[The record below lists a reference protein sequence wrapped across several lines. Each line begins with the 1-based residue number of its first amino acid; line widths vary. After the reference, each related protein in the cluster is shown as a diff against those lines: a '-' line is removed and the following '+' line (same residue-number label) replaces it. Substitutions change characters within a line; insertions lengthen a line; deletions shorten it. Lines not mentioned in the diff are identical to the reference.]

1 MRNELD
7 ENQEKNTKKKKWH
20 QPKSKK
26 ISHF

>member
-1 MRNELD
+1 MRNEID
-7 ENQEKNTKKKKWH
+7 ENQEKKNTKKKWH